1 LKRLKALGFIK
12 VFSDNLSDA
21 AGVTPSQVRKDFS
34 LFGITGNKRGGYK
47 VDELIEQIQVILGK
61 NEIQRVILVG
71 AGRIGAAL
79 LQYKGFEEGGVR
91 IVAAFDIDSA
101 KYQPNDAV
109 PIKPLEDMTQYIRDE
124 KIRVGIITVPDSAA
138 QRIAEIMATAG
149 IKGILNFAPI
159 QLRGTDEVVINN
171 INLESELE
179 NLIYFVNAHSK
190 AIPAK

>member
-1 LKRLKALGFIK
+1 MKALGFIK

-79 LQYKGFEEGGVR
+79 LRYKGFEEGGIR
-91 IVAAFDIDSA
+91 IVSAFDIDPA
-101 KYQPNDAV
+101 KYLANDAV
-109 PIKPLEDMTQYIRDE
+109 PIRPLEEMTQFVRDE

-138 QRIAEIMATAG
+138 QRIAEIMAAAG

-190 AIPAK
+190 ANSAKCD

>member
-1 LKRLKALGFIK
+1 MKALGFIK

-79 LQYKGFEEGGVR
+79 LRYKGFEEGGIR
-91 IVAAFDIDSA
+91 IVSAFDIDPA
-101 KYQPNDAV
+101 KYLVNDAV
-109 PIKPLEDMTQYIRDE
+109 PIRPLEDMTQFVRDE
-124 KIRVGIITVPDSAA
+124 KIKVGIITVPDTAA
-138 QRIAEIMATAG
+138 QRIAEIMAAAG

-190 AIPAK
+190 ANPAKCD